1 MNRDITRQAAV
12 IIAYVAMVATNIA
25 ANALPING
33 QNTGD
38 ISDRFA
44 VYFVPAGFTFA
55 IWLPIYLALG
65 AYAIYQATRAQRSNF
80 AQRAVGWLFVLSS
93 ILNIAWIFLWH
104 YNRFPLT
111 LIVMIGLLLTLI
123 AIYLRLGIGLRVV
136 PPDRFWLIHVPF
148 SLYLGWISVATIANA
163 TQVLDYLGWGGWG
176 IAPQTWAAIM
186 LVVATGLGAL
196 MAFRRRDAIY
206 LLVLVWAFVGIA
218 FKQAGVMP
226 VGPMAWLAVIVT
238 AGLAVY
244 SVISLAIR
252 PAPSFGA

>member
-1 MNRDITRQAAV
+1 MNRDLTRQIAV
-12 IIAYVAMVATNIA
+12 LIAYIAMVATNVA

-33 QNTGD
+33 QNTGE

-65 AYAIYQATRAQRSNF
+65 AYAIYQATRGQRASSV
-80 AQRAVGWLFVLSS
+80 QRAVGWPFVVSCV
-93 ILNIAWIFLWH
+93 LNIAWIFLWH
-104 YNRFPLT
+104 YNFFPAT
-111 LIVMIGLLLTLI
+111 LIVMVALLLTLI
-123 AIYLRLGIGLRVV
+123 VIYQRLGIGLHTV

-163 TQVLDYLGWGGWG
+163 TQVLYYLGWGGWG
-176 IAPQTWAAIM
+176 IAPQVWATIM
-186 LVVATGLGAL
+186 LAVATGLGAL

-218 FKQAGVMP
+218 FAQAGVTP
-226 VGPMAWLAVIVT
+226 VGAAAWVAVVVT
-238 AGLAVY
+238 AGLATY
-244 SVISLAIR
+244 SVVSLAIR
-252 PAPSFGA
+252 PAPDA